1 MTKAMDVQKWGEV
14 EKYTWDELSS
24 HKWMDFRDVLFD
36 SIGEL
41 SVNHIVVE
49 LGTVAMDTNTELSVS
64 GVSMEHGGVSYSTD
78 TILSPTGISMV
89 RQRALMTTR
98 TEMVVN
104 NVISDHNYLQRMM
117 DYLPLYER
125 TSRIYK
131 EILKAYDR
139 EFREI
144 EQYLSIVDRNI
155 FIDTTVEALPI
166 HERDL
171 GIRSKTS
178 LRYDQ
183 RREQIEAMYRAA
195 FDQTTEETII
205 NVAAAYA
212 NGEVIVRKTTTPG
225 IYDIKF
231 IGKGVPENIIGLKQA
246 LDVIMPAHLGLTY
259 TYSYA
264 TWDELKKYKWDDVAN
279 KTWDEIKVWEGDDQ
293 W

>member
-36 SIGEL
+36 TVGEL
-41 SVNHIVVE
+41 KTHGVSIEPNGTEMRATGTMVVR
-49 LGTVAMDTNTELSVS
+49 
-64 GVSMEHGGVSYSTD
+64 GVSMEHSHVTYETITEMQTRGVEMT
-78 TILSPTGISMV
+78 
-89 RQRALMTTR
+89 RAKTLMTAR

-104 NVISDHNYLQRMM
+104 NVISEHNYLQRMM

-171 GIRSKTS
+171 GIRSKMN

-195 FDQTTEETII
+195 FDQTTEDTII

-212 NGEVIVRKTTTPG
+212 NGEVKIGKTSTPG

-231 IGKGVPENIIGLKQA
+231 VGKGVPENITGLMQA

-259 TYSYA
+259 TFSYA
-264 TWDELKKYKWDDVAN
+264 TWDELSKFTWDEASN
-279 KTWDEIKVWEGDDQ
+279 KTWDEIKTWEGDEDE
-293 W
+293 